1 MALGAQKE
9 HTSRVVGEHGFAVHF
24 LSEIPDATAPR
35 EHEAL
40 ADRTRARY
48 PSVVVEHASERDDAL
63 ATADVGPLASML
75 DGARFDDEIAR
86 SDQLGHGEGAKAR
99 GLGALRQKETQE
111 SCGNS
116 AKKRTSTE
124 VHEAAVAQRA
134 AAPRRSA
141 FLSYKLASFMD
152 SIQPSSLPFRA
163 DSPTLAH
170 EIKDY
175 MARHQEVVGKMI
187 QSGGEEAGAKAS
199 ERWARVFDGLLSA
212 LFCAVRSNF
221 GDEKS
226 WKTLSLAAVGS
237 YGRGG
242 FGFKSDLDVRLLC
255 KSQKKAGQIAEAF
268 LYPLWDAGIQVGH
281 QVVTQSAMI
290 TLAKGD
296 LATATTLLDWR
307 HLAGD
312 PSGSAELQEKAF
324 STLFSP
330 ANVQEFLSRLSQQ
343 TEERWNRFGASVYLL
358 EPDVKSGQ
366 GGLRDLDVVHWT
378 ALSRWRV
385 RSLKGLVNI
394 GVLLPREYEQ
404 IEEASAFL
412 WRIRNVLHFNTKRRT
427 DRLSFEQQELVAE
440 RMGYGGGG
448 AGCESLMSDYYRHAR
463 AISNVRELLLARA
476 EPPPKKR
483 QKAKSLG
490 NGVQLL
496 GESVALEDPDRL
508 QAEPA
513 LALRLYWEAVHRDL
527 PVFRLSRDA
536 ISRAANGDE
545 FCERLR
551 KSDEAAVL
559 FRRLVRVVRK
569 VRFKRD
575 SLLTELHD
583 VGLLL
588 AMIPEFKPVVGRVH
602 HDIYHVYTVDAHSIA
617 AVDRLRALCR
627 GELAAEHPIASRLAA
642 EIARPQVLFMAAL
655 IHDIGKD
662 IGGRKHSE
670 RGFDLSRTILERLGV
685 AEHDIV
691 EVQHLVLKHLR
702 MYHVASRRDID
713 DPQTIES
720 FREEVHGP
728 EGLRELYVL
737 TLCDVATTSPQAL
750 TSWKERMLEEL
761 YVRAL
766 AQFEGMPGRTEQR
779 AESLR
784 EAARQLCPAQ
794 GERDFLEHFLT
805 VVPERYLYA
814 NEPEDIVA
822 HSRLARMSQTRRFMT
837 AVLTHDGPYT
847 EVGFITDDKPGAL
860 ANITAVLAANRLRVA
875 GAQLYSWL
883 DEHGRKRVLDLFWV
897 RSGDDPKQVELALPR
912 VEQDFEKLLGGE
924 TTADVLI
931 ASRQGSKFSERPAP
945 DVPTG
950 ISFDNRSA
958 QGHTII
964 EVAAQDRPGLL
975 YRLARTLSSAGL
987 QVALAKINTEGNA
1000 VADVFYVVD
1009 ADGKKVTDPVQVDHL
1024 HKQLKEA
1031 AQRNNIA

>member
-1 MALGAQKE
+1 ME
-9 HTSRVVGEHGFAVHF
+9 
-24 LSEIPDATAPR
+24 
-35 EHEAL
+35 
-40 ADRTRARY
+40 
-48 PSVVVEHASERDDAL
+48 SV
-63 ATADVGPLASML
+63 
-75 DGARFDDEIAR
+75 
-86 SDQLGHGEGAKAR
+86 
-99 GLGALRQKETQE
+99 
-111 SCGNS
+111 
-116 AKKRTSTE
+116 
-124 VHEAAVAQRA
+124 
-134 AAPRRSA
+134 
-141 FLSYKLASFMD
+141 
-152 SIQPSSLPFRA
+152 QPTVQPFRA

-170 EIKDY
+170 EIRDY
-175 MARHQEVVGKMI
+175 MARHQDAVGQLI
-187 QSGGEEAGAKAS
+187 QGGGEEAGAQAS

-212 LFCAVRSNF
+212 LFCAVRSNV
-221 GDEKS
+221 GDD
-226 WKTLSLAAVGS
+226 KTWGSLALAAVGS

-290 TLAKGD
+290 SLAKSD

-307 HLAGD
+307 HIAGD
-312 PSGSAELQEKAF
+312 AQASVALQEKAF
-324 STLFSP
+324 SSLFSP
-330 ANVQEFLSRLSQQ
+330 AQVPEFLARLGEQ
-343 TEERWNRFGASVYLL
+343 TEQRWNRFGDSVYLL

-394 GVLLPREYEQ
+394 GVLLPREFEQ
-404 IEEASAFL
+404 LEEAASFL
-412 WRIRNVLHFNTKRRT
+412 RRIRNVLHYNTKRRT
-427 DRLSFEQQELVAE
+427 ERLGFEQQELVAD
-440 RMGYGGGG
+440 RMGYGSGGP
-448 AGCESLMSDYYRHAR
+448 GCEALMSDYYRHAR
-463 AISNVRELLLARA
+463 TISNVRELLLARA

-490 NGVQLL
+490 NGLQLL
-496 GESVALEDPDRL
+496 GESVAIEDPNRL

-536 ISRAANGDE
+536 ISRATTADE

-551 KSDEAAVL
+551 ESEEAARL

-627 GELAAEHPIASRLAA
+627 GELSQEHPIASRLGA

-655 IHDIGKD
+655 LHDIGKD

-670 RGFDLSRTILERLGV
+670 RGFDLSRTILERLRI

-713 DPQTIES
+713 DPLTIES
-720 FREEVHGP
+720 FREEVRGP
-728 EGLRELYVL
+728 EGLKELYLL

-761 YVRAL
+761 YARTMAS
-766 AQFEGMPGRTEQR
+766 FEGLPARTEQR

-784 EAARQLCPAQ
+784 QAARNLCPAQ
-794 GERDFLEHFLT
+794 GEREFLEHFLS
-805 VVPERYLYA
+805 VVPERYLYS

-822 HSRLARMSQTRRFMT
+822 HSRLARQSQTRRFMT
-837 AVLTHDGPYT
+837 ALLTHDAPYA

-860 ANITAVLAANRLRVA
+860 AMITAVLAANRLRVV
-875 GAQLYSWL
+875 GAQLYSWI

-897 RSGDDPKQVELALPR
+897 RSGDDPKLVEAALPR
-912 VEQDFEKLLGGE
+912 VEQDFERLLGGE
-924 TTADVLI
+924 ITPDLLI
-931 ASRQGSKFSERPAP
+931 ESRRGSRFSERPAP
-945 DVPTG
+945 EVPTT
-950 ISFDNRSA
+950 ISFDNRSSKS
-958 QGHTII
+958 HTII
-964 EVAAQDRPGLL
+964 EVASQDRPGLL
-975 YRLARTLSSAGL
+975 YRLARSLSVAGL
-987 QVALAKINTEGNA
+987 EVALAKINTEGNS
-1000 VADVFYVVD
+1000 VADVFYVSD
-1009 ADGKKVTDPVQVDHL
+1009 QAGKKVTDVSQVEDL
-1024 HKQLKEA
+1024 HQKLREA
-1031 AQRNNIA
+1031 AERTSL

>member
-1 MALGAQKE
+1 M
-9 HTSRVVGEHGFAVHF
+9 
-24 LSEIPDATAPR
+24 D
-35 EHEAL
+35 
-40 ADRTRARY
+40 
-48 PSVVVEHASERDDAL
+48 
-63 ATADVGPLASML
+63 LAS
-75 DGARFDDEIAR
+75 
-86 SDQLGHGEGAKAR
+86 
-99 GLGALRQKETQE
+99 
-111 SCGNS
+111 
-116 AKKRTSTE
+116 STTT
-124 VHEAAVAQRA
+124 
-134 AAPRRSA
+134 
-141 FLSYKLASFMD
+141 
-152 SIQPSSLPFRA
+152 PFRA
-163 DSPTLAH
+163 DSPTLVH

-175 MARHQEVVGKMI
+175 MARHQEAVGQLI
-187 QSGGEEAGAKAS
+187 REGGDEAGVQAS

-212 LFCAVRSNF
+212 LFCAVRSQV
-221 GDEKS
+221 GDD
-226 WKTLSLAAVGS
+226 KTWNTMALAAVGS
-237 YGRGG
+237 FGRGG
-242 FGFKSDLDVRLLC
+242 FGFKSDLDVRILC

-281 QVVTQSAMI
+281 QVVTQSVMI
-290 TLAKGD
+290 SLAKSD

-307 HLAGD
+307 HLVGD
-312 PSGSAELQEKAF
+312 AKGSAELQDKAF

-330 ANVQEFLSRLSQQ
+330 SHVHEFLSRLGEQA
-343 TEERWNRFGASVYLL
+343 EERWNRFGDSVYLL
-358 EPDVKSGQ
+358 EPDVKFGQ

-404 IEEASAFL
+404 LEKAAIFIR
-412 WRIRNVLHFNTKRRT
+412 RIRNVLHYNTKRRT
-427 DRLSFEQQELVAE
+427 ERLGFEQQELVAD
-440 RMGYGGGG
+440 RMGYGTGG
-448 AGCESLMSDYYRHAR
+448 AGCEALMSDYYLHAR
-463 AISNVRELLLARA
+463 TISNVRELLLARA

-490 NGVQLL
+490 NGLQIL
-496 GESVALEDPDRL
+496 GDSVAIEDPDRL
-508 QAEPA
+508 HSEPA

-536 ISRAANGDE
+536 ISRASTSDE

-551 KSDEAAVL
+551 ASEEAARL

-569 VRFKRD
+569 VRFKRN

-617 AVDRLRALCR
+617 AVDRVRALCR
-627 GELAAEHPIASRLAA
+627 GELSAEHPIASRLCA
-642 EIARPQVLFMAAL
+642 EVARPQVLFMAAL
-655 IHDIGKD
+655 LHDIGKD

-670 RGFDLSRTILERLGV
+670 RGVDLARVILLRLGV

-713 DPQTIES
+713 DPATIEA

-728 EGLRELYVL
+728 EGLKELYLL

-761 YVRAL
+761 YVSTLRS
-766 AQFEGMPGRTEQR
+766 FDGMPARTEQR

-784 EAARQLCPAQ
+784 EAARALCPAP
-794 GERDFLEHFLT
+794 GESAFLEHYLT

-814 NEPEDIVA
+814 NEPDDIVA
-822 HSRLARMSQTRRFMT
+822 HSRLARQSQTRRFMT
-837 AVLTHDGPYT
+837 ALLTHDAPYSQ
-847 EVGFITDDKPGAL
+847 VGFITDDKPGAL
-860 ANITAVLAANRLRVA
+860 AMITAVLAANRLRVV
-875 GAQLYSWL
+875 GAQLYSWI

-897 RSGDDPKQVELALPR
+897 RSGDDPHQVELALPK
-912 VEQDFEKLLGGE
+912 VDKDFERLLGGE
-924 TTADVLI
+924 ITADYLI
-931 ASRQGSKFSERPAP
+931 ESRRSSRFSERPAP
-945 DVPTG
+945 DVPTT

-958 QGHTII
+958 KAHTII
-964 EVAAQDRPGLL
+964 EVAAHDRPGLL
-975 YRLARTLSSAGL
+975 YRLAKTLNGAGL
-987 QVALAKINTEGNA
+987 EVALAKINTEGNA

-1009 ADGKKVTDPVQVDHL
+1009 REGNKLTETSQVEDL
-1024 HKQLKEA
+1024 HHRLREA
-1031 AQRNNIA
+1031 AQRTSL